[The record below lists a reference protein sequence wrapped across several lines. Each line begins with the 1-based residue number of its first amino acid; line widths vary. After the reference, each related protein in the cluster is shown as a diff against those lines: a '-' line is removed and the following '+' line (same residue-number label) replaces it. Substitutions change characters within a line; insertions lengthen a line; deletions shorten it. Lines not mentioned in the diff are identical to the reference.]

1 MGTLVYDGGDAAE
14 LDDRTL
20 AHLQAIIVNKLRRQ
34 ESFPFTWS
42 DERRSMT
49 IWLSPTTPIAFVYR
63 GNRRPRLNRVWLE
76 QLALMADSVGG
87 LMIVPEPAAVEPT
100 TADDPTPADEPEGP
114 RADRTG
120 TESRTAGS

>member
-20 AHLQAIIVNKLRRQ
+20 AHLQVIIVNKLRRQ

-49 IWLSPTTPIAFVYR
+49 IWLSPTTPIAFVYH

-76 QLALMADSVGG
+76 QLALMANSVGG
-87 LMIVPEPAAVEPT
+87 LMIVPEPPADDATTADEPT
-100 TADDPTPADEPEGP
+100 TGDEPEVL

-120 TESRTAGS
+120 TESPRAGS

>member
-20 AHLQAIIVNKLRRQ
+20 AHLQVIIVNKLRRQ

-63 GNRRPRLNRVWLE
+63 GSRRPRLNRVWLE

-87 LMIVPEPAAVEPT
+87 LTIVPEPADDPT
-100 TADDPTPADEPEGP
+100 TADESAGL

-120 TESRTAGS
+120 TESRTAGSWRRAPA

>member
-1 MGTLVYDGGDAAE
+1 MGTLVYDGSDAAQ

-20 AHLQAIIVNKLRRQ
+20 AHLQVIIVNKLRRQ

-49 IWLSPTTPIAFVYR
+49 IWLSPTTPIAFVFH

-76 QLALMADSVGG
+76 RLALMADSVGG
-87 LMIVPEPAAVEPT
+87 LTIVPEPADDAT
-100 TADDPTPADEPEGP
+100 TTDEPEGL

>member
-20 AHLQAIIVNKLRRQ
+20 AHLQVIIVNKLRRQ

-49 IWLSPTTPIAFVYR
+49 IWLSPTTPIAFVYH

-76 QLALMADSVGG
+76 QLALMANSVGG
-87 LMIVPEPAAVEPT
+87 LMIVPEPADDAT
-100 TADDPTPADEPEGP
+100 TDDATTDDEPEGL

>member
-1 MGTLVYDGGDAAE
+1 MGTLVYDGADAAG

-20 AHLQAIIVNKLRRQ
+20 AHLQVIIVNKLRRQ

-49 IWLSPTTPIAFVYR
+49 IWLSPTTPIAFVYH

-76 QLALMADSVGG
+76 QLALMANSVGG
-87 LMIVPEPAAVEPT
+87 LTIVPEPADDAT
-100 TADDPTPADEPEGP
+100 TADEPEGL

>member
-20 AHLQAIIVNKLRRQ
+20 AHLQVIIVNKLRRQ

-49 IWLSPTTPIAFVYR
+49 IWLSPTTPIAFVYH

-100 TADDPTPADEPEGP
+100 TADEPEGP